1 MIFAPGPVPIG
12 REAGRQAAKHELSK
26 RIYHR
31 YDDSWPIA
39 ILKWLSHELAK
50 LFDTASR
57 HAPGGGAGAIAF
69 IGILVALVLLAR
81 WRLGPLGR
89 QARAVEPVLGDQVRT
104 AAEHR
109 AAAATAAASG
119 DWNLAVVEGMRAV
132 ARQLEET
139 GLLDARPG
147 RTADELAR
155 DAARRLPS
163 AAGSLASAA
172 TTFDAVAYGG
182 RPATSDSYDVVRRAD
197 DAVRHPKRLAGVT

>member
-1 MIFAPGPVPIG
+1 MIFAPAPAPIG
-12 REAGRQAAKHELSK
+12 REAGRQAARHELSK

-31 YDDSWPIA
+31 YDDSWPVA

-57 HAPGGGAGAIAF
+57 HAPGGGAGAVAF
-69 IGILVALVLLAR
+69 IGILVALVVLAR

-89 QARAVEPVLGDQVRT
+89 QARVTEPVLGDQVRT

-109 AAAATAAASG
+109 AAAAAAAASG
-119 DWNLAVVEGMRAV
+119 DWNTAVVESMRAV

-139 GLLDARPG
+139 GLLDSRPG

-155 DAARRLPS
+155 DAARRLPT
-163 AAGSLASAA
+163 AAGSLAAAA

-182 RPATSDSYDVVRRAD
+182 RTATADSYDTVRRAD
-197 DAVRHPKRLAGVT
+197 EAVRRPERLAAVT